1 MKNNYQGERATPIPL
16 RHAKFGGGGKLS
28 IAAAAVASAAAE
40 AWCTSRESCVP
51 FFRTSGSPHKMSK
64 VTIRWSRSNA
74 GAVVE
79 G

>member
-1 MKNNYQGERATPIPL
+1 MKNNYEGERATPVPL
-16 RHAKFGGGGKLS
+16 RHAKFGGGGELS
-28 IAAAAVASAAAE
+28 IAAAAEAAA
-40 AWCTSRESCVP
+40 AWCTYRTSCVP

-64 VTIRWSRSNA
+64 VTSRRSRSNA